1 MLIAVSATELVRILS
16 SVDRNF
22 AEVDDLAPSLPGLTQ
37 RLDEIIKIQFDTREQ
52 GEVSEFDFIG
62 SIGFVLVLT
71 VGTELWNCTT
81 VLRKK
86 AGNSHAAVLGQRNP
100 PLLNTQLMSFSVR
113 YISCLM
119 LQIASIPKDKRS
131 QFRIFQTFLKACKF
145 CLGTCS
151 TESF

>member
-1 MLIAVSATELVRILS
+1 MISLVLLVI
-16 SVDRNF
+16 V
-22 AEVDDLAPSLPGLTQ
+22 
-37 RLDEIIKIQFDTREQ
+37 I
-52 GEVSEFDFIG
+52 
-62 SIGFVLVLT
+62 VLT

-86 AGNSHAAVLGQRNP
+86 AGNSHAAVLGQRNTP
-100 PLLNTQLMSFSVR
+100 PSPDLNTKLISFSVR

-119 LQIASIPKDKRS
+119 LQIASIPKDKKS

-145 CLGTCS
+145 CLGTFS